1 MQIVGSIRDPLLDG
15 AFKSAWY
22 KENQMETVVAT
33 VADFFGDLQFWLQG
47 QFFKKV
53 AMRILDRVVRHYVDS
68 MLNKKLKLGSKFAE
82 QVMMDMQN
90 LVELADPEHGFV
102 REKSLRRHV
111 RAADDVLELL
121 TAQEPNLVDK
131 MTCAPNA

>member
-1 MQIVGSIRDPLLDG
+1 
-15 AFKSAWY
+15 
-22 KENQMETVVAT
+22 METVVAT